1 MKNTNL
7 ILIDGHALAFRQ
19 YFALERTAMSTK
31 DNVPT
36 WAVFGFFKAIFDLL
50 KGKKVM
56 PDAIAVAFD
65 VSKKTFRYEKYKE
78 YKANRKTMPDNL
90 RIQMSLIMEGLKAFN
105 IPVYT
110 KEGFEADDIIGTIS
124 KRAINSGHKTY
135 ILTGDQD
142 AFQLIDKDGLVK
154 VMIPYQGKLIEYG
167 WEKVYEKLGVYP
179 NQVIDYK
186 ALRGDVSDNI
196 PGIKGIGEKTAQ
208 TLLKEYGNLENILD
222 NCENIEKKAVKTKLC
237 EGVEDAKLS
246 KFLATI
252 DRDVD
257 IDFDIES
264 AKIELPD
271 ISEVTKFL
279 QKMQFNAFI
288 KNIDTIMSSFNNGKK
303 SATPQKLEVQD
314 DGAST
319 QLQLFS
325 QMMEEELTE
334 ELDFE
339 KTTLNSPEQLKNFLK
354 GIKKF
359 IAVKSFFTSED
370 KDAKLKGVAF
380 AYEDEKIKTFYIPV
394 TDENVSSVIDM
405 LKPVFEDDAILKTF
419 HNVKLEY
426 SVYKNYGV
434 TIKGLSFD
442 TMLASYVKDPS
453 RDHSLSYQAFENLN
467 LVFDEN
473 KKNQDV
479 SEIAFESVYSVL
491 TLTDVLKKQLDKKE
505 MKIIEDIE
513 LPLSVVLSNVESAG
527 VSIDKKYLGDL
538 TKEFEIKKS
547 ELKKEIIE
555 IAGKEFNI
563 NSHRQVGEA
572 LYEMG
577 IKQVK
582 KKGKFST
589 TAQLLEELSEK
600 YEICAKLLLY
610 RKYSKLI
617 TTYTESLPE
626 LVSPVDNKIH
636 TSYNQIN
643 TATGRLSSSNPN
655 LQNIPIRTEEGNKI
669 RKAFIPSS
677 DDNVLLSADYS
688 QIELRLLAHC
698 SRDENLVEAFNEG
711 KDVHAEVAS
720 KIFDVPISE
729 VTKDMRRKAKR
740 VNFGLVYGQTKY
752 GLAKSLS
759 IAPFLA
765 QVFIDKYFEKYPKVK
780 EYMQNTVEF
789 AKKNGYVETIFG
801 RKRYFHNTLN
811 SSNVQ
816 IREAAGRAAI
826 NQPLQGSAADLIKI
840 AMISLFGRLTELKMK
855 SKIIM
860 QVHDELI
867 IETPKDELERVTAL
881 VKETME
887 LNQPL
892 CVPLEVNTAYGNNW
906 VEH

>member
-339 KTTLNSPEQLKNFLK
+339 KTTLNSPEQLKNFVK

-419 HNVKLEY
+419 HNAKLEY

-527 VSIDKKYLGDL
+527 VSIDKKYLRDL

-677 DDNVLLSADYS
+677 DENVLLSADYS

-698 SRDENLVEAFNEG
+698 SKDENLVEAFNEG

-789 AKKNGYVETIFG
+789 AKENGYVETIFG